1 MAREQQHSKQ
11 SSMGPA
17 HASDDATSSRLFVQ
31 NLPAYVDSTRL
42 REHFATKGEVTDAV
56 VIRTKDSK
64 TSRRFGF
71 VGYKT
76 PEQAQVACAFFHQSF
91 LDTCRINVR
100 FAIQVRF
107 KELLVSI
114 MTWDRELT
122 CVVVC
127 CTYIYTC

>member
-11 SSMGPA
+11 SGMAPA
-17 HASDDATSSRLFVQ
+17 HAYTARTPDDTAADATSSRLFVQ
-31 NLPAYVDSTRL
+31 NLPAYVDSNRL
-42 REHFATKGEVTDAV
+42 REHFASKGEVTDAV

-76 PEQAQVACAFFHQSF
+76 LKQAQIACAFFHQSF

-100 FAIQVRF
+100 FAIQVRCMSF
-107 KELLVSI
+107 G
-114 MTWDRELT
+114 
-122 CVVVC
+122 
-127 CTYIYTC
+127 